1 MSARS
6 LTGLAL
12 IAALAVVPATAFAGG
27 GPGEVVEVE
36 SKVKIKEEFPAF
48 HGKVKA
54 ENTACVDNRLVKLF
68 KEKRNGDRKLLGK
81 DRTDVDGKW
90 EVLVDPLKSGAYW
103 AVVKRFEDATAG
115 PIYDCLKGKSK
126 VVAVD

>member
-12 IAALAVVPATAFAGG
+12 IAALALIPAAAFAG

-54 ENTACVDNRLVKLF
+54 ENMACIDNRLVKLF

-81 DRTDVDGKW
+81 DRTDAAGKW

-115 PIYDCLKGKSK
+115 PIYDCQKAKSK